1 MELKQ
6 RSLPL
11 EITCFKT
18 SIWDETLYMV
28 IKIIII
34 IIIIIIKSLNIK
46 IITFYLNLVNN
57 IKIILLLY
65 K

>member
-34 IIIIIIKSLNIK
+34 IIIIIKSLNIK